1 MLVEAVESINRS
13 PLLGNLTL
21 GYRIV
26 DSCSDVTTAVAVT
39 QRFLYDSVCPQE
51 VWKRDG
57 WYNSRPT
64 SPSRPVNVVIGGYHS
79 EISIAVARQLS
90 IHQIPQVKPV
100 RMNVGVI
107 QYICPIRTFYLSNGI
122 VILLYSMYLYDVK

>member
-1 MLVEAVESINRS
+1 MQTLVLVEEVEAVNRS

-39 QRFLYDSVCPQE
+39 QRFLEGFDSVCQQDEE
-51 VWKRDG
+51 VW
-57 WYNSRPT
+57 SRT
-64 SPSRPVNVVIGGYHS
+64 GMANASSFRSANVVIGGYHS

-90 IHQIPQVKPV
+90 IKQIPQVE
-100 RMNVGVI
+100 
-107 QYICPIRTFYLSNGI
+107 SE
-122 VILLYSMYLYDVK
+122 

>member
-1 MLVEAVESINRS
+1 MLVEAVEAVNRS

-39 QRFLYDSVCPQE
+39 QRFLEGFSICPRDEE
-51 VWKRDG
+51 VWNRTSWND
-57 WYNSRPT
+57 SRPT
-64 SPSRPVNVVIGGYHS
+64 TRPLRPANVVIGGYHS

-90 IHQIPQVKPV
+90 VKQIPQVRPEE
-100 RMNVGVI
+100 I
-107 QYICPIRTFYLSNGI
+107 P
-122 VILLYSMYLYDVK
+122 